1 MHEIKRA
8 LQRAEKQVHESPG
21 RNQEAFGQTVD
32 RISPGGSTSTT
43 RKAVCDV
50 ETWRRNRVLA
60 ASAERGPWAAYRT
73 LRTQVLQRLQDEGQR
88 LLGITSPWESSGKTL
103 TAVNLAISLAR
114 SSGRTVL
121 LVDLDLRRPSVH
133 RRLGWEPDLGL
144 DDYFAGRA
152 ALADVMVNPGIECLN
167 VLPTRKAVEDSSE
180 LLASAEMGRFVVEL
194 RNRYAD
200 RLIVFDLPPVLQSDD
215 VLAFS
220 AYVEACLLVLEA
232 GKSKKAQILRSVELL
247 RRTRVIG
254 TVLNNSRERIVGY
267 Y

>member
-1 MHEIKRA
+1 MHEIRRA
-8 LQRAEKQVHESPG
+8 LQRA
-21 RNQEAFGQTVD
+21 NQEGRTARGGNPPDFGMAQN
-32 RISPGGSTSTT
+32 RPRPNAAAGTT
-43 RKAVCDV
+43 RKVECDI
-50 ETWRRNRVLA
+50 ETWRRNLVLA
-60 ASAERGPWAAYRT
+60 SSEERGPWAAYRT

-88 LLGITSPWESSGKTL
+88 VLGITSPSESSGKTL

-133 RRLGWEPDLGL
+133 RRLGWDPSLGL

-152 ALADVMVNPGIECLN
+152 ELADVIVNPGIDSLN
-167 VLPTRKAVEDSSE
+167 VLPTRLPIEGSSE
-180 LLASAEMGRFVVEL
+180 LLASAEMGQFIVEL

-200 RLIVFDLPPVLQSDD
+200 RLIVVDLPPVLQSDD

-220 AYVEACLLVLEA
+220 AHVEACLLVLEA
-232 GKSKKAQILRSVELL
+232 GKTRKEQIVRSVELL
-247 RRTRVIG
+247 RRTRIIG
-254 TVLNNSRERIVGY
+254 TVLNNSRERMVGY